1 MAKPIDS
8 RPSHNPAESDASG
21 ISELLRAWGA
31 GDLEARDRLF
41 ALVYRDLKERA
52 AAYLR
57 RERRDHTLQTTA
69 LVNEAYVRL
78 VNQDRIEWR
87 NRAQFFGVAAQ
98 MMRRILVDH
107 ARARQAAKRPSP
119 ALRVAVAEDVA
130 TVDSLDCEILVLDAA
145 LEELARLDRRQG
157 DIVEMRYFGGLTEDE
172 IGAVLSISR
181 STVAREWQTARA
193 WLFRRITKGALSS

>member
-1 MAKPIDS
+1 
-8 RPSHNPAESDASG
+8 
-21 ISELLRAWGA
+21 
-31 GDLEARDRLF
+31 
-41 ALVYRDLKERA
+41 
-52 AAYLR
+52 
-57 RERRDHTLQTTA
+57 
-69 LVNEAYVRL
+69 VRL

-119 ALRVAVAEDVA
+119 ALRVVVAEDVA

>member
-1 MAKPIDS
+1 MPKPTDSRSAKPID
-8 RPSHNPAESDASG
+8 AASASV
-21 ISELLRAWGA
+21 SELLRAWGS
-31 GDLEARDRLF
+31 GDIEARDRLF

-52 AAYLR
+52 AAHLQ
-57 RERRDHTLQTTA
+57 RERPDHTLQTTA

-78 VNQDRIEWR
+78 VDQDRIEWR
-87 NRAQFFGVAAQ
+87 NRAQFFGVASQ

-119 ALRVAVAEDVA
+119 ALRVAVAENA
-130 TVDSLDCEILVLDAA
+130 ASVDPLDCEILLLDAA
-145 LEELARLDRRQG
+145 LRELAQVDRRQG
-157 DIVEMRYFGGLTEDE
+157 AIVEMRYFGGLTEDE

-193 WLFRRITKGALSS
+193 WLYRRITKGT